1 MTKEDAYRRYA
12 VQCVELALRAT
23 SVADRAL
30 LRKMAEVWVDLAMTH
45 KQSEQRPKHRG
56 ASSSQNEARGSPDSV
71 TLAHWR

>member
-30 LRKMAEVWVDLAMTH
+30 LRKMAEVWLDLANLTH
-45 KQSEQRPKHRG
+45 RQFGPRVRNIGERAPVRAKLGTRDQRS
-56 ASSSQNEARGSPDSV
+56 A
-71 TLAHWR
+71 

>member
-30 LRKMAEVWVDLAMTH
+30 LRKMAEVWLDLANLTH
-45 KQSEQRPKHRG
+45 RQSGQGARNVGEHHPLVRAKLGTRDQRS
-56 ASSSQNEARGSPDSV
+56 A
-71 TLAHWR
+71 

>member
-45 KQSEQRPKHRG
+45 KQSEQRVRNVGEHPLVRTKLG
-56 ASSSQNEARGSPDSV
+56 AQQTA
-71 TLAHWR
+71 

>member
-12 VQCVELALRAT
+12 VQSVELALRAT

-45 KQSEQRPKHRG
+45 KQSEQRVRNIGEHPLVRTKLG
-56 ASSSQNEARGSPDSV
+56 AHQTA
-71 TLAHWR
+71 